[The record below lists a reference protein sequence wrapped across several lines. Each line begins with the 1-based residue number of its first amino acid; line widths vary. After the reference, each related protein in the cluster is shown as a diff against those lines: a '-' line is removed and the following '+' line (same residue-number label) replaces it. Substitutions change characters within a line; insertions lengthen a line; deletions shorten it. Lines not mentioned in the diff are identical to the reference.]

1 MSKGG
6 ALLTRAPARSAQG
19 WEASASDVPE
29 CLSEVVGCAMTEAK
43 RSAAAAMPAAN
54 PRLSGGAL
62 LTRAPARSAQ
72 GWEASASDVPECL
85 SEVVGCAMTEAKR
98 SAAAAMPAAN
108 PRLSGGA
115 LLTTTARYRAGSLC
129 DQHRDAKQARPA
141 QGSDRTRFAWAQ
153 PTARHFVAPATPTHR
168 HAMPQQVV
176 HGEFVEP
183 CALTRT
189 NIRLKVAAALGK
201 P

>member
-72 GWEASASDVPECL
+72 GWEASASDVLECL
-85 SEVVGCAMTEAKR
+85 SEVIGCA
-98 SAAAAMPAAN
+98 
-108 PRLSGGA
+108 
-115 LLTTTARYRAGSLC
+115 TTARYRAAPLC
-129 DQHRDAKQARPA
+129 DQHRDAKQARPTR
-141 QGSDRTRFAWAQ
+141 GSDRARFTRAQ
-153 PTARHFVAPATPTHR
+153 SPARHPVAPATPMHR

-176 HGEFVEP
+176 HGEFIEP
-183 CALTRT
+183 CAPMRT

>member
-19 WEASASDVPE
+19 WEASASDVLE

-72 GWEASASDVPECL
+72 GWEASASDVLECL

-98 SAAAAMPAAN
+98 SVAAAMPTAN
-108 PRLSGGA
+108 PGFSRGA
-115 LLTTTARYRAGSLC
+115 LLTTTARFRAGPLC
-129 DQHRDAKQARPA
+129 DQHREANQARPTR
-141 QGSDRTRFAWAQ
+141 GSDRARITRAQ
-153 PTARHFVAPATPTHR
+153 PPARHPAAPATPMNS
-168 HAMPQQVV
+168 HAMPRQVV
-176 HGEFVEP
+176 HGEFLEP
-183 CALTRT
+183 CAPTRT